1 MNVQEIEINEAFRAE
16 VREWMNSHL
25 TGRFASLKHASGL
38 GAEGYDAQLAKEWE
52 QELAKGGWTG
62 IGWSAEHGGR
72 AATLAQ
78 QVIFHEEYVS
88 CGGPGRI
95 GHIGET
101 LLAPTLMHYG
111 TPEQKARF
119 LPGILAGKDYWA
131 QGYSEPGAGSD
142 LAGIRTRARIDPAT
156 GEWVIDGQK
165 VWTSWA
171 HESGWIFVLARCD
184 ETVVQAAPGNGAR
197 HGGMVL
203 LLVPLHQPGV
213 EVRPIRQITGTSEF
227 NEVFFDGARTE
238 GSLHLGP
245 VGDGWKVAM
254 YLLGCERGASTLGQ
268 QAHFRYELNL
278 ILELARKNGAAR
290 DPLLRQRLAKAALGL
305 QTLRSHALRSSGEG
319 TSQRVASVS
328 KYAWSNWHRDLG
340 ELAMEVL
347 GEQGELALSDPE
359 LRPLQQLWLVSRADT
374 IYAGTNEI
382 QMNLMA
388 ERALGMPR

>member
-1 MNVQEIEINEAFRAE
+1 MKMQESEINEAFRTE
-16 VREWMNSHL
+16 VREWMGRHL
-25 TGRFASLKHASGL
+25 TGRFAPLKHASGL
-38 GAEGYDAQLAKEWE
+38 GAEGYDAELAKEWE
-52 QELAKGGWTG
+52 QELARGGWTG
-62 IGWSAEHGGR
+62 LGWETQYGGR
-72 AATLAQ
+72 NLPLAQ
-78 QVIFHEEYVS
+78 QVIFHEEYVR

-101 LLAPTLMHYG
+101 LLAPTLMAFG
-111 TPEQKARF
+111 TPEQKQRF
-119 LPGILAGKDYWA
+119 LPSILAGKDYWA

-142 LAGIRTRARIDPAT
+142 LAAIRTKAQRDPAT
-156 GEWVIDGQK
+156 GEWVINGQK

-171 HESGWIFVLARCD
+171 HESEWIFVLART
-184 ETVVQAAPGNGAR
+184 EEGSSR
-197 HGGMVL
+197 HTGLSL
-203 LLVPLHQPGV
+203 LLVPLNQPGV

-227 NEVFFDGARTE
+227 NEVFLDGARTE
-238 GSLHLGP
+238 GALHLGP

-268 QAHFRYELNL
+268 QAHFRYELDL
-278 ILELARKNGAAR
+278 IIALARRNGAAR
-290 DPLLRQRLAKAALGL
+290 DPLLRQRLAKADMGL
-305 QTLRSHALRSSGEG
+305 QTLRAHALRASSES
-319 TSQRVASVS
+319 TPMRVASVS

-340 ELAMEVL
+340 ELAMDVL
-347 GEQGELALSDPE
+347 GEQGELVMTDAA

>member
-1 MNVQEIEINEAFRAE
+1 MKMQESEINEAFRTE
-16 VREWMNSHL
+16 VREWMGRHL
-25 TGRFASLKHASGL
+25 TGRFAPLKHASGL
-38 GAEGYDAQLAKEWE
+38 GAEGYDAELAKEWE
-52 QELAKGGWTG
+52 QELARGGWTG
-62 IGWSAEHGGR
+62 LGWETQYGGR
-72 AATLAQ
+72 NLPLAQ
-78 QVIFHEEYVS
+78 QVIFHEEYVR

-101 LLAPTLMHYG
+101 LLAPTLMAFG
-111 TPEQKARF
+111 TPEQKQRF

-142 LAGIRTRARIDPAT
+142 LAAIRTKAQRDPAT
-156 GEWVIDGQK
+156 GEWVINGQK

-171 HESGWIFVLARCD
+171 HESEWIFVLART
-184 ETVVQAAPGNGAR
+184 EEGSSR
-197 HGGMVL
+197 HTGLTL
-203 LLVPLHQPGV
+203 LLVPLNQPGV

-227 NEVFFDGARTE
+227 NEVFLDGARTE
-238 GSLHLGP
+238 GALHLGP

-268 QAHFRYELNL
+268 QAHFRYELDL
-278 ILELARKNGAAR
+278 IIALARRNGAAR
-290 DPLLRQRLAKAALGL
+290 DPLLRQRLAKADMGL
-305 QTLRSHALRSSGEG
+305 QTLRAHALRASSEN
-319 TSQRVASVS
+319 TPMRVASVS

-340 ELAMEVL
+340 ELAMDVL
-347 GEQGELALSDPE
+347 GEQGELVMTDAA

>member
-1 MNVQEIEINEAFRAE
+1 MKMQESEINEAFRTE
-16 VREWMNSHL
+16 VREWMGLHL
-25 TGRFASLKHASGL
+25 RGKFAPLKHASGL
-38 GAEGYDAQLAKEWE
+38 GAEGYDAELAKEWE
-52 QELAKGGWTG
+52 QELARGGWTG
-62 IGWSAEHGGR
+62 LGWETQYGGR
-72 AATLAQ
+72 NLPLAQ
-78 QVIFHEEYVS
+78 QVIFHEEYVR

-101 LLAPTLMHYG
+101 LLAPTLMAFG
-111 TPEQKARF
+111 TPEQKQRF

-142 LAGIRTRARIDPAT
+142 LAAIRTKAQRDPAT
-156 GEWVIDGQK
+156 GEWVINGQK
-165 VWTSWA
+165 FWTSWA
-171 HESGWIFVLARCD
+171 HESEWIFVLART
-184 ETVVQAAPGNGAR
+184 EEGSSR
-197 HGGMVL
+197 HTGLTL
-203 LLVPLHQPGV
+203 LLVPLNQPGV

-227 NEVFFDGARTE
+227 NEVFLDGARTE
-238 GSLHLGP
+238 GALHLGP

-268 QAHFRYELNL
+268 QAHFRYELDL
-278 ILELARKNGAAR
+278 IIALARRNGAAR
-290 DPLLRQRLAKAALGL
+290 DPLLRQRLAKADMGL
-305 QTLRSHALRSSGEG
+305 QTLRAHALRASSEN
-319 TSQRVASVS
+319 TPMRVASVS

-340 ELAMEVL
+340 ELAMDVL
-347 GEQGELALSDPE
+347 GEQGELVMTDAA

>member
-1 MNVQEIEINEAFRAE
+1 MKMQESEINEAFRTE
-16 VREWMNSHL
+16 VREWMGRHL
-25 TGRFASLKHASGL
+25 TGRFAPLKHASGL
-38 GAEGYDAQLAKEWE
+38 GAEGYDAELAKEWE
-52 QELAKGGWTG
+52 QELARGGWTG
-62 IGWSAEHGGR
+62 LGWETQYGGR
-72 AATLAQ
+72 NLPLAQ
-78 QVIFHEEYVS
+78 QVIFHEEYVR

-101 LLAPTLMHYG
+101 LLAPTLMAFG
-111 TPEQKARF
+111 TPEQKQRF

-142 LAGIRTRARIDPAT
+142 LAAIRTKAQRDPAT
-156 GEWVIDGQK
+156 GEWVINGQK

-171 HESGWIFVLARCD
+171 HESEWIFVLART
-184 ETVVQAAPGNGAR
+184 EEGSSR
-197 HGGMVL
+197 HTGLTL
-203 LLVPLHQPGV
+203 LLVPLNQPGV

-227 NEVFFDGARTE
+227 NEVFLDGARTE
-238 GSLHLGP
+238 GALHLGP

-268 QAHFRYELNL
+268 QAHFRYELDL
-278 ILELARKNGAAR
+278 IIALARRNGAAR
-290 DPLLRQRLAKAALGL
+290 DPLLRQRLARADMGL
-305 QTLRSHALRSSGEG
+305 QTLRAHALRASSEN
-319 TSQRVASVS
+319 TPMRVASVS

-340 ELAMEVL
+340 ELAMDVL
-347 GEQGELALSDPE
+347 GEQGELVMTDAA

>member
-1 MNVQEIEINEAFRAE
+1 MKMQESEINEAFRAE
-16 VREWMNSHL
+16 VREWMAQHL
-25 TGRFASLKHASGL
+25 AGRFAPLKHASGL

-62 IGWSAEHGGR
+62 LGWEARYGGR
-72 AATLAQ
+72 NAPLAQ
-78 QVIFHEEYVS
+78 QVIFHEEYVR

-101 LLAPTLMHYG
+101 LLAPTLMAFG
-111 TPEQKARF
+111 TPEQKQRF
-119 LPGILAGKDYWA
+119 LPGILAGTDYWA

-142 LAGIRTRARIDPAT
+142 LAGIRTKAHRDAAT
-156 GEWVIDGQK
+156 GEWVINGQK

-171 HESGWIFVLARCD
+171 HESEWVFVLARTD
-184 ETVVQAAPGNGAR
+184 EVGASTASPR
-197 HGGMVL
+197 HAGMVL
-203 LLVPLHQPGV
+203 LLVPIKQAGV

-238 GSLHLGP
+238 GALHLGP

-268 QAHFRYELNL
+268 QAHFRYELDL
-278 ILELARKNGAAR
+278 IIDLAKRNGAAR
-290 DPLLRQRLAKAALGL
+290 DPLIRQRLAKADMGL
-305 QTLRSHALRSSGEG
+305 QTLRAHALRSSDES
-319 TSQRVASVS
+319 TPLRVASVS

-340 ELAMEVL
+340 ELAMDVL
-347 GEQGELALSDPE
+347 GEQGELVLKEPALAA
-359 LRPLQQLWLVSRADT
+359 LQQLWLVSRADT

>member
-1 MNVQEIEINEAFRAE
+1 MQESEINEAFRAE
-16 VREWMNSHL
+16 VREWMAQHL
-25 TGRFASLKHASGL
+25 TGRFAPLKHASGL

-62 IGWSAEHGGR
+62 LGWETRYGGR
-72 AATLAQ
+72 NVPLAQ
-78 QVIFHEEYVS
+78 QVIFHEEYVR

-101 LLAPTLMHYG
+101 LLAPTLMAFG
-111 TPEQKARF
+111 TPEQKQRF
-119 LPGILAGKDYWA
+119 LPGILAGTDYWA

-142 LAGIRTRARIDPAT
+142 LAGIRTKAHRDAAT
-156 GEWVIDGQK
+156 GEWVINGQK

-171 HESGWIFVLARCD
+171 HESEWVFVLARTD
-184 ETVVQAAPGNGAR
+184 EVGASTASPR
-197 HGGMVL
+197 HAGMVL
-203 LLVPLHQPGV
+203 LLVPIKQAGV

-238 GSLHLGP
+238 GALHLGP

-268 QAHFRYELNL
+268 QAHFRYELDL
-278 ILELARKNGAAR
+278 IIDLARRNGAAR
-290 DPLLRQRLAKAALGL
+290 DPLIRQRLAKADMGL
-305 QTLRSHALRSSGEG
+305 QTLRAHALRASDVS
-319 TSQRVASVS
+319 TPFRVASVS

-340 ELAMEVL
+340 ELAMDVL
-347 GEQGELALSDPE
+347 GEQGELVLRDPAFSA
-359 LRPLQQLWLVSRADT
+359 LQQLWLVSRADT

>member
-1 MNVQEIEINEAFRAE
+1 MKMQESEINEAFRAE
-16 VREWMNSHL
+16 VREWMAQHL
-25 TGRFASLKHASGL
+25 TGKFAPLKHASGL
-38 GAEGYDAQLAKEWE
+38 GAEGYDAELAKEWE

-62 IGWSAEHGGR
+62 LGWEARYGGR
-72 AATLAQ
+72 NAPLAQ
-78 QVIFHEEYVS
+78 QVIFHEEYVR

-101 LLAPTLMHYG
+101 LLAPTLMAFG
-111 TPEQKARF
+111 TPEQKQRF
-119 LPGILAGKDYWA
+119 LPGILAGTDYWA

-142 LAGIRTRARIDPAT
+142 LAGIRTKAHRDAGT
-156 GEWVIDGQK
+156 GEWVINGQK

-171 HESGWIFVLARCD
+171 HESEWVFVLARTD
-184 ETVVQAAPGNGAR
+184 ETGASTASPR
-197 HGGMVL
+197 HAGMVL
-203 LLVPLHQPGV
+203 LLVPIKQAGV

-238 GSLHLGP
+238 GALHLGP

-268 QAHFRYELNL
+268 QAHFRYELDL
-278 ILELARKNGAAR
+278 IIDLAKRNGAAR
-290 DPLLRQRLAKAALGL
+290 DPLIRQRLAKADMGL
-305 QTLRSHALRSSGEG
+305 QTLRAHALRSSDES
-319 TSQRVASVS
+319 TPLRVASVS

-340 ELAMEVL
+340 ELAMDVL
-347 GEQGELALSDPE
+347 GEQGERVLKESALAA
-359 LRPLQQLWLVSRADT
+359 LQQLWLVSRADT

>member
-1 MNVQEIEINEAFRAE
+1 MNMQESEINEAFRAE
-16 VREWMNSHL
+16 VREWMAQHL
-25 TGRFASLKHASGL
+25 TGKFAPLKHAAGL
-38 GAEGYDAQLAKEWE
+38 GSEGYDPQLAKEWD
-52 QELAKGGWTG
+52 QELAQGGWTG
-62 IGWSAEHGGR
+62 LGWEVQYGGR
-72 AATLAQ
+72 NAPLAQ
-78 QVIFHEEYVS
+78 QVIFHEEYVR

-101 LLAPTLMHYG
+101 LLAPTLMAYG
-111 TPEQKARF
+111 TPEQKQRF
-119 LPGILAGKDYWA
+119 LPGILTGTDYWA

-142 LAGIRTRARIDPAT
+142 LAAIRTKARRDEAT

-171 HESGWIFVLARCD
+171 HESDWIFVLART
-184 ETVVQAAPGNGAR
+184 EEGSTR
-197 HGGMVL
+197 HSGLSL
-203 LLVPLHQPGV
+203 LLVPIKQAGV
-213 EVRPIRQITGTSEF
+213 EVRAIRQITGGSEF

-238 GSLHLGP
+238 GALHLGP

-268 QAHFRYELNL
+268 QAHFRHELDQ
-278 ILELARKNGAAR
+278 IIALAKSNGTAR
-290 DPLLRQRLAKAALGL
+290 DPLIRQRLAKADLGL
-305 QTLRSHALRSSGEG
+305 QTLRAHALRSSDEN
-319 TSQRVASVS
+319 TPFRVASVS

-340 ELAMEVL
+340 ELAMDVL
-347 GEQGELALSDPE
+347 GEQGELALSDPA

>member
-1 MNVQEIEINEAFRAE
+1 MKMQESEINEAFRAE
-16 VREWMNSHL
+16 VREWMAKHL
-25 TGRFASLKHASGL
+25 TGRFAPLKHASGL

-52 QELAKGGWTG
+52 QELARGGWTG
-62 IGWSAEHGGR
+62 LGWEGRYGGR
-72 AATLAQ
+72 NAPLAQ
-78 QVIFHEEYVS
+78 QIIFHEEYVR

-101 LLAPTLMHYG
+101 LLAPTLMAYG
-111 TPEQKARF
+111 TPEQKQRF
-119 LPGILAGKDYWA
+119 LPGILAGTDYWA

-142 LAGIRTRARIDPAT
+142 LAGIRTRACRDADT
-156 GEWVIDGQK
+156 GEWVIHGQK

-171 HESGWIFVLARCD
+171 HESEWVFVLARTD
-184 ETVVQAAPGNGAR
+184 EAPCSTASAR
-197 HGGMVL
+197 HAGMVL
-203 LLVPLHQPGV
+203 LLVPLKQPGV

-238 GSLHLGP
+238 GDLHLGP
-245 VGDGWKVAM
+245 VGEGWKVAM

-268 QAHFRYELNL
+268 QAHFRHELDL
-278 ILELARKNGAAR
+278 IIALAKRNGAAR
-290 DPLLRQRLAKAALGL
+290 DPLLRQRLAKADMGL
-305 QTLRSHALRSSGEG
+305 QTLRAHALRSSGDN
-319 TSQRVASVS
+319 TAIRVSSVS

-340 ELAMEVL
+340 ELAMDVL
-347 GEQGELALSDPE
+347 GEQGELVLKDPALAA
-359 LRPLQQLWLVSRADT
+359 LQQLWLVSRADT

>member
-1 MNVQEIEINEAFRAE
+1 MKMQESEINEAFRAE
-16 VREWMNSHL
+16 VREWMGRHL
-25 TGRFASLKHASGL
+25 QGRFAPLKHAAGL
-38 GAEGYDAQLAKEWE
+38 GSEGYDAALAKEWE
-52 QELAKGGWTG
+52 QELARGGWTG
-62 IGWSAEHGGR
+62 LGWEVQYGGR
-72 AATLAQ
+72 HLPLAQ
-78 QVIFHEEYVS
+78 QVIFHEEYVR

-101 LLAPTLMHYG
+101 LLAPTLMAYG

-119 LPGILAGKDYWA
+119 LPGILAGTDYWA

-142 LAGIRTRARIDPAT
+142 LAAIRTKAHRDEAT
-156 GEWVIDGQK
+156 GEWVIHGQK

-171 HESGWIFVLARCD
+171 HESEWIFVLARAD
-184 ETVVQAAPGNGAR
+184 EGGAPGASK
-197 HGGMVL
+197 HAGMVL
-203 LLVPLHQPGV
+203 LLVPLKQAGV
-213 EVRPIRQITGTSEF
+213 EIRPIRQITGTSEF

-268 QAHFRYELNL
+268 QAHFRHELDQ
-278 ILELARKNGAAR
+278 IIALARRNGAAR
-290 DPLLRQRLAKAALGL
+290 DPLIRQRLAKADLGL
-305 QTLRSHALRSSGEG
+305 QTLRSHALRSSADD
-319 TSQRVASVS
+319 TPARVASVS
-328 KYAWSNWHRDLG
+328 KYAWSNWHRSLG
-340 ELAMEVL
+340 ELAMDVL
-347 GEQGELALSDPE
+347 GEQGELALSDPD

-388 ERALGMPR
+388 ERALGMPRG